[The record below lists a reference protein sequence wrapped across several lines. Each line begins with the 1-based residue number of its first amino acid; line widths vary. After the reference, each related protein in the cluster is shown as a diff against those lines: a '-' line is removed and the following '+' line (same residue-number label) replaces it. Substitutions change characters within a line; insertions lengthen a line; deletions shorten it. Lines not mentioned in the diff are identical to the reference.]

1 MAAPRP
7 RVAVLGAGRMGSAA
21 AERLAQAGFEVIVWS
36 RTREK
41 ALRAAEAAGGRAA
54 GSVEEAVGQAE
65 YAVSFLADDEAVMW
79 VAARVPRS
87 DGLVYL
93 EMSTITPEAAR
104 AVAGHLESKGVC
116 YVQAPVL
123 GGPGRV
129 REGRL
134 IVLLAGRR
142 QCKALASPL
151 LQALAEHTVDL
162 GEDYGAAAALKL
174 AYNNLLLTAVA
185 ALSESLALAEA
196 YGVGYE
202 VFRDLLSRTV
212 FSGLAAR
219 HLERVAHGRREP
231 TFTTELAAKDLDYAR
246 RAAWRAGLAAPVA
259 SAAAEAYKLAALL
272 GGAGDDYAS
281 AYYRRL
287 LRPGEAKA

>member
-1 MAAPRP
+1 MGAPKP

-21 AERLAQAGFEVIVWS
+21 AERLADHGFDVVVWS

-41 ALRAAEAAGGRAA
+41 AERAAAAAGGRAA
-54 GSVEEAVGQAE
+54 GSVEDAVGQAE
-65 YAVSFLADDEAVMW
+65 YAVSFLADDAAVMW

-93 EMSTITPEAAR
+93 EMSTVTPGAAR
-104 AVAGHLESKGVC
+104 AVAGHLESKGAC

-134 IVLLAGRR
+134 IVILAGRR
-142 QCKALASPL
+142 QCKGLASPV
-151 LQALAEHTVDL
+151 LQALAEHIIDL

-174 AYNNLLLTAVA
+174 AYNGLLLTSVA
-185 ALSESLALAEA
+185 ALAESLALAESH
-196 YGVGYE
+196 GVDYE

-219 HLERVAHGRREP
+219 HLERVARGRREP

-246 RAAWRAGLAAPVA
+246 RAAWGAGLAAPIA
-259 SAAAEAYKLAALL
+259 SAAAEAYKLASLL
-272 GGAGDDYAS
+272 GGAGSDYAS
-281 AYYRRL
+281 AYYRSL
-287 LRPGEAKA
+287 LRRGGAKA